1 MTVEIKSTSD
11 SLGLIS
17 INGGV
22 RFVVRGYLNTP
33 EYVFWWNIPTGQ
45 LSNQFYGKDFIAALN
60 AIKNGVGG
68 SATVPYVFPGVD
80 PADDYYTGSNFVIY
94 GERLAAIAALT
105 RVCTLAQNQ
114 NAVNI
119 TTPVLSASS
128 LSLIYAQNILPTRII
143 GFNDAARDEN
153 NAICGFASGVYTLPK
168 TFNKE

>member
-1 MTVEIKSTSD
+1 MTIKIKSTSG
-11 SLGLIS
+11 SLGLVNV
-17 INGGV
+17 NGGV

-33 EYVFWWNIPTGQ
+33 EYVFWWNIPSGQ
-45 LSNQFYGKDFIAALN
+45 MSGRFYGKDFITALN
-60 AIKNGVGG
+60 AIRGGAG

-94 GERLAAIAALT
+94 GERLSAIPALT

-114 NAVNI
+114 NTVNI

-128 LSLIYAQNILPTRII
+128 LSLSYAQNVLPARII

-153 NAICGFASGVYTLPK
+153 NAICGFQSGSYTLPK